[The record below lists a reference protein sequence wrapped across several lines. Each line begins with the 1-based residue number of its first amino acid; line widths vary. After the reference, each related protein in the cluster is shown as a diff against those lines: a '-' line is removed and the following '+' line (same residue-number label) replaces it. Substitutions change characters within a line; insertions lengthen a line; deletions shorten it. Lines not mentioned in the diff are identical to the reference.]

1 MSLLHRCLCFLAFT
15 TLSVGVLLFK
25 RLTTGGRLG
34 QPHFVPQ
41 TGLPG
46 TSVVGVPWEMYGC
59 LMIFSVHLPHGG
71 HDEDNCIT
79 ELALVSVIMQGPRI
93 FSLAVTST
101 FNSHWRVVVEDNSR
115 TPMPREVEDSATYE
129 KNVRSSQLLKEFNCV
144 VTHTWASC
152 DAGAVD

>member
-1 MSLLHRCLCFLAFT
+1 MKEMT
-15 TLSVGVLLFK
+15 V
-25 RLTTGGRLG
+25 G

-46 TSVVGVPWEMYGC
+46 TSVVGVTWEMYGW

-71 HDEDNCIT
+71 HDEDNYIT
-79 ELALVSVIMQGPRI
+79 ELALVSVIMQGKKLGPRI
-93 FSLAVTST
+93 FSVAGTSAL
-101 FNSHWRVVVEDNSR
+101 NSLWRVVGEDNSR
-115 TPMPREVEDSATYE
+115 TPMPREAEDSAMYE

-152 DAGAVD
+152 DAGAELHTRR